1 MSLLPSVRHL
11 RQFSQLRTLF
21 DGDNAQMSSLYETT
35 EPKAN
40 NSVDFIVVFLFY
52 FLSNQNY
59 LKSLITNLLV
69 THYHALFEYS

>member
-1 MSLLPSVRHL
+1 MYLRPSLRYLL
-11 RQFSQLRTLF
+11 QFSPLRTLF
-21 DGDNAQMSSLYETT
+21 EGDNAQMSSLLETT